1 MPYAGIDEARE
12 SFEQNADRKT
22 RGQVE
27 YVAVE
32 TEANETEEI
41 RDTGT
46 EKKGDRIRKEV
57 WALVEVIYSIP
68 SYH

>member
-22 RGQVE
+22 RGQVSD
-27 YVAVE
+27 A
-32 TEANETEEI
+32 TKQIKANEPEEI

-46 EKKGDRIRKEV
+46 KKKGDRIRKEV